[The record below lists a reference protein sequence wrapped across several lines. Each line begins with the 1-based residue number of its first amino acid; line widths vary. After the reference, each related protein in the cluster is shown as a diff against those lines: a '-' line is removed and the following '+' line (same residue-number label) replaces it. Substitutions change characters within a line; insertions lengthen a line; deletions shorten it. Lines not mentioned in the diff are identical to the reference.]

1 MPMWQIFAPEGAY
14 DTADRKA
21 LSEAI
26 TDVYAD
32 LAGLPRFYVVVVFEE
47 RPAGSIWV
55 GGEPADN
62 FVRVVVDHIAR
73 QLDTPELRDL
83 AMEMFE
89 ATLEPFAK
97 DRGLD
102 WEIHIDETPID
113 LWRTQGLVPPP
124 AESEHEKRWADDN
137 AASPWQGEDAGILED
152 QLT

>member
-137 AASPWQGEDAGILED
+137 AASPWQGEEAGILED
-152 QLT
+152 QLA